1 MCSGSRGR
9 ITERARV
16 RELRSERV
24 VFDGQLLLRQ
34 HTLGMACRAVRVHT
48 CCLAESGESFLY
60 GRAIGEP
67 GATLL
72 HSTTPTQSNQ
82 NHYQL
87 LATSCC
93 PELVLVNHD
102 LVWTDQPQ
110 QSVGEYFPSHLLL
123 PALVVGSKGVAPTA
137 VLASCS
143 HMKSNS
149 PSL

>member
-1 MCSGSRGR
+1 MA
-9 ITERARV
+9 RARV

-82 NHYQL
+82 THSSV
-87 LATSCC
+87 TST
-93 PELVLVNHD
+93 LM
-102 LVWTDQPQ
+102 
-110 QSVGEYFPSHLLL
+110 L
-123 PALVVGSKGVAPTA
+123 P
-137 VLASCS
+137 
-143 HMKSNS
+143 
-149 PSL
+149 